1 MKNFFLKF
9 DSILMSICVYFMG
22 LMALLV
28 ILAVILRYIFG
39 IGFMWVTELV
49 TFLFIFGIFFGSAIG
64 IIKKDHIAVDVF
76 LKKMPKNVQ
85 YILNV
90 ITGIIIIIVQVQVIR
105 SSIEWISK
113 TGGILT
119 PGLNMPSIY
128 IYIVIPISAVFII
141 FNTFRILLIHSSQK
155 IKSGDIE

>member
-1 MKNFFLKF
+1 
-9 DSILMSICVYFMG
+9 MG

-49 TFLFIFGIFFGSAIG
+49 TYLFIFDIFFGSAIG
-64 IIKKDHIAVDVF
+64 IIKKDHIVVDVF

-90 ITGIIIIIVQVQVIR
+90 ITEIIIIIVQVQVIR
-105 SSIEWISK
+105 SSIQWISK
-113 TGGILT
+113 TGGIRT

-128 IYIVIPISAVFII
+128 IYTVIPIGAVFIM
-141 FNTFRILLIHSSQK
+141 FNTFRILLIYSSQK

>member
-1 MKNFFLKF
+1 
-9 DSILMSICVYFMG
+9 MG

-28 ILAVILRYIFG
+28 ILTVILRYIFG

-49 TFLFIFGIFFGSAIG
+49 TYLFIFNIFFGAAIG
-64 IIKKDHIAVDVF
+64 IIKKEHIAVDVF
-76 LKKMPKNVQ
+76 LKRMPENVQ
-85 YILNV
+85 YIINV
-90 ITGIIIIIVQVQVIR
+90 ITEIIIIIVQVQVIR
-105 SSIEWISK
+105 SSIQWISK

-141 FNTFRILLIHSSQK
+141 FNTFRNLFIYSSQK
-155 IKSGDIE
+155 TKLGDIE